1 MANLGRFEE
10 AIASFDTILQSQS
23 DFYPAW
29 SNRGIALANL
39 ERFEEAIASFDK
51 ALKLQPND
59 ANAFYGKASCYA
71 WLGNVDLAIE
81 NLQQAINLN
90 PNEYREAA
98 KTDSDFDSIRGD
110 NRFQALIQGD
120 TH

>member
-1 MANLGRFEE
+1 MLGRINQGMASFDQATQIKPDFHDAWYIQGMGFSALGRLEE
-10 AIASFDTILQSQS
+10 AIASYNQ
-23 DFYPAW
+23 
-29 SNRGIALANL
+29 AL
-39 ERFEEAIASFDK
+39 EIK
-51 ALKLQPND
+51 PNYV
-59 ANAFYGKASCYA
+59 NCFYGKACCYS
-71 WLGNVDLAIE
+71 LQCNVDLAIE

-98 KTDSDFDSIRGD
+98 KTDSDFDSIRED